1 MTKEEFSTRR
11 FGKSDKI
18 TNGLHTGR
26 IVSVDFDFG
35 IIHFMD
41 DIKGSQY
48 GYHYSELEIKED

>member
-1 MTKEEFSTRR
+1 MTKEEFYTRR

-41 DIKGSQY
+41 DIKGS
-48 GYHYSELEIKED
+48 